1 MLFPEGT
8 FGAHL
13 EGTFRSPE
21 SFSGVALFRGL
32 RGPNFPEGPE
42 RHFPELDS
50 GIFHYRGHFPESG
63 GLTFRFHNWKTHNWN
78 KNHET
83 TLEGVQHPRLPRD
96 LRPASE

>member
-32 RGPNFPEGPE
+32 RGPNFPE

-63 GLTFRFHNWKTHNWN
+63 GLTFRFHNWKTHNWQN
-78 KNHET
+78 RNGLVTAAVAVAAMTDE
-83 TLEGVQHPRLPRD
+83 LRLRH
-96 LRPASE
+96 RWI